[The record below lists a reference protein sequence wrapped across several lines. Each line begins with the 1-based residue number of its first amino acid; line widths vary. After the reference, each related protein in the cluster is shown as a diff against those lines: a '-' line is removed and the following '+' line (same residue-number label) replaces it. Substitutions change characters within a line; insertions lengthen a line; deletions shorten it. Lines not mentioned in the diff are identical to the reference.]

1 MTRIGR
7 NNSGM
12 GAGPGRSGNGKS
24 GNGKTGLLGGADRVA
39 ALRRSAGGWALV
51 VLEVAPRLRIVESKV
66 YPIGDERAIETAL
79 EAAKVLTLVRL
90 APARQ
95 TVARMMAV
103 PTGAASEMAAAAN
116 MLGEAMLPEGVPAH
130 RRGAGVIP
138 DGAIVDGSGTGSVG
152 GQRSA
157 LLTAWRGESD
167 ENDPIDWEDQ
177 RWTTEV
183 AALAFLRGR
192 GAVAASCE
200 RESGAISILAVGT
213 ARAVARV
220 LIESATDEGA
230 WRERV
235 ARHVTETGALVGA
248 PSGTVLP
255 AGGSL
260 LLSNESLSL
269 LRGRTEGVSTDPAW
283 METFG
288 LCLGA
293 ALAASDDQHG
303 GAGLAGMFAR
313 EPENRPPL
321 AERLAAW
328 VSAPVNAFGVIALA
342 VLLMLLAPL
351 GLAAARLAILNS
363 KSEGLTDQDRSRAEM
378 QKRSALYR
386 ELDSAR
392 WPMTKL
398 WADISAAT
406 PQGVHVEAMRLAPEQ
421 GLSLQG
427 TAETTDVLNTLQA
440 NLNATLL
447 FEKLKVIRSEST
459 SSGVSFDLS
468 ADVVGPH
475 TAVAKP
481 ADDWAAKSL
490 AVRLYGEESS
500 GAGAESAASSTASNG
515 GRNDGGDRRGDRR
528 GGDRGG
534 RAEETTGARPA
545 GKPLDVPGPISDDA
559 IAALDF
565 GKASLEWVKRKTA
578 AAKVT
583 DAAVKARLEDEVKK
597 IDERR
602 NKLKASGGGA

>member
-7 NNSGM
+7 NNSGL
-12 GAGPGRSGNGKS
+12 GKGGNGKS
-24 GNGKTGLLGGADRVA
+24 SLLGGVGRVA
-39 ALRRSAGGWALV
+39 GLRRGVGGWALV
-51 VLEVAPRLRIVESKV
+51 VLEVEPRLRIVASKG
-66 YPIGDERAIETAL
+66 YPIGDERAIESAL

-95 TVARMMAV
+95 TVARMTGV
-103 PTGAASEMAAAAN
+103 PAGAAWEMAAAAN

-138 DGAIVDGSGTGSVG
+138 DGAVVDGSGV

-157 LLTAWRGESD
+157 LLTAWRGEAD

-192 GAVAASCE
+192 GAIAASCE
-200 RESGAISILAVGT
+200 RESGAISVVAVGA
-213 ARAVARV
+213 ARAAARV
-220 LIESATDEGA
+220 LIESAADEGA

-235 ARHVTETGALVGA
+235 ARHVAETGALVGA
-248 PSGTVLP
+248 PSN
-255 AGGSL
+255 AGFSASGSL
-260 LLSNESLSL
+260 MLSSESLSL
-269 LRGRTEGVSTDPAW
+269 LRGRVEGVSADPAW
-283 METFG
+283 MDSFG

-293 ALAASDDQHG
+293 ALAASDEQHG

-321 AERLAAW
+321 VERMAAW
-328 VSAPVNAFGVIALA
+328 VSSPVNALGVIALA
-342 VLLMLLAPL
+342 VLVMLLAPL
-351 GLAAARLAILNS
+351 GLAAARLAILNA

-427 TAETTDVLNTLQA
+427 TAETTEVLNTLQA

-475 TAVAKP
+475 HAVAKP

-500 GAGAESAASSTASNG
+500 GGGAESSAGSAASNG

-534 RAEETTGARPA
+534 RGEEVAGARPA
-545 GKPLDVPGPISDDA
+545 GKPLDVPGPISDEA

-578 AAKVT
+578 ATKVT

-602 NKLKASGGGA
+602 NKLKSSGGGA